1 MAAIE
6 FILGL
11 AIGAG
16 FHWWQQYRFRIQLRK
31 IVNSFSPQA
40 DWEISLPPLSLIRR
54 SIYHQES
61 ERQKLAE
68 EKNSWQ
74 TIMEKAPVGYLQVD
88 RENQLL
94 WCNYQ
99 ARILLKIDRW
109 REGEVRL
116 LLELIRSYEL
126 DCLVE
131 TTRKTQKSQE
141 QEWVY
146 YVTRYASSTPSNQ
159 VNTNSDKAS
168 GQPDRTVNAIALQG
182 YSFPLANQEVGV
194 FIVNRQPLVELSAS
208 RDQAVTDL
216 FHELKTPLTSITL
229 VAETLLKRLED
240 PEQRWVQQMLKET
253 NRLITLV
260 GEWLDLAQLEANP
273 QTLLKYE
280 KIQLINLINS
290 VWETLEPIAQKKQ
303 IILEIRGNNPASFS
317 ADKSRLIQVF
327 LNLLDNAIKHSPEQ
341 GKIILQISQ
350 TSVSEKLGSAKNL
363 EQKQYTKPEDTETS
377 RELSQL
383 TIDIIDSGTGFTTS
397 DLPYVFDRLYRGDK
411 SRTRQFMPDKPG
423 GSGLG
428 LAIVNQIIQAHH
440 GLIKAKNHPHLG
452 GAWLQITL
460 PLEKITKN

>member
-6 FILGL
+6 FIFGL

-16 FHWWQQYRFRIQLRK
+16 FYWWQQYRFRKQLKK
-31 IVNSFSPQA
+31 IINSLSPQA

-54 SIYHQES
+54 AVYHQDS

-74 TIMEKAPVGYLQVD
+74 NIVENAPVGYLRVD

-94 WCNYQ
+94 WCNHQ
-99 ARILLKIDRW
+99 ARILLRIDRW

-131 TTRKTQKSQE
+131 KTRKTQKSQE
-141 QEWVY
+141 KEWIF
-146 YVTRYASSTPSNQ
+146 YVTRYASSTSSNQ
-159 VNTNSDKAS
+159 ANTKSYNAS
-168 GQPDRTVNAIALQG
+168 GQPSRTVNAIAVKG
-182 YSFPLANQEVGV
+182 YSFPLANQEVGI

-229 VAETLLKRLED
+229 VAETLLKRLKD
-240 PEQRWVQQMLKET
+240 PEQRWVKQMLKET

-273 QTLLKYE
+273 HSLLKYE
-280 KIQLINLINS
+280 KIQLISLINS

-303 IILEIRGNNPASFS
+303 ITLELRGKNPSSFS

-341 GKIILQISQ
+341 GKITLKISQ
-350 TSVSEKLGSAKNL
+350 TCASEQLGGSENR
-363 EQKQYTKPEDTETS
+363 EQQQYPQPEEKKDS
-377 RELSQL
+377 RKLSQL
-383 TIDIIDSGTGFTTS
+383 TIDIIDSGTGFANS
-397 DLPYVFDRLYRGDK
+397 DLPYIFDRLYRGDK
-411 SRTRQFMPDKPG
+411 SRTRQFMPDTPG

-428 LAIVNQIIQAHH
+428 LAIVKQIIQAHQ

-460 PLEKITKN
+460 PLEKTTNN